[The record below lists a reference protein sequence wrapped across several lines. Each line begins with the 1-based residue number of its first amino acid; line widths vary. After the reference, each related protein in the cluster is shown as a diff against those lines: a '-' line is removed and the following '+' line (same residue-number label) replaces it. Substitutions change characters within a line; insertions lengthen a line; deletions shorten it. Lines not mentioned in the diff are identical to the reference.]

1 MKNMKTGIQKFPQ
14 RGEETRDRLLEVGIL
29 LFGKLGF
36 DGVSTRDIV
45 RSAGITLPSIAH
57 HFGSKEGL
65 YEAVLEKIAE
75 HMAANIAAAH
85 TEAKSILGKRTASR
99 KEKIKALEFL
109 LYGHARAV
117 LQNRP
122 ELVRLM
128 IQEQTRPS
136 KALTPITQVF
146 EDQFMAP
153 LVMLLADVLGMK
165 PKSPEVRLQALF
177 LVGRVL
183 VFRVARHL
191 SLNTMEW
198 DDFTPVRI
206 EKILEAL
213 RQDLHCILANSAT
226 KQRSLDRKLKPVRA
240 RTASTYKA

>member
-1 MKNMKTGIQKFPQ
+1 MKTVIRRSPQ
-14 RGEETRDRLLEVGIL
+14 RGEETRARLLEVGIH
-29 LFGKLGF
+29 LFGRLGF

-45 RSAGITLPSIAH
+45 RSAGVTLPSIAH

-65 YEAVLEKIAE
+65 YEAVLKNIAD

-85 TEAKSILGKRTASR
+85 TEARDVLGKKTATR
-99 KEKIKALEFL
+99 KEKIEALEL
-109 LYGHARAV
+109 LLDDHARTV

-136 KALTPITQVF
+136 KAFTPITKVI

-153 LVMLLADVLGMK
+153 LIRLLADVMGMK
-165 PKSPEVRLQALF
+165 PKSPEVRFQALF

-183 VFRVARHL
+183 VFRVSRHF
-191 SLNTMEW
+191 SLRTMGW
-198 DDFTPVRI
+198 DDFTPAHI
-206 EKILEAL
+206 EKILETL
-213 RQDLHCILANSAT
+213 KQDLHSMLANSAT
-226 KQRSLDRKLKPVRA
+226 KQQSLDRKLKPARA
-240 RTASTYKA
+240 RTASTY